1 MTALSWSLWFFGD
14 LVSTIDQA
22 CWADAAEATRQ
33 TTPAINGVRVLCIP
47 KSSFDALARAVNGGT
62 SRIRLRFKHVVGRAR
77 HGARAKLTHA
87 GNVEGASD
95 QRQIEGAKSPPR
107 HNRAALACAIG
118 LDDRVRPPI
127 PPPARSIEVSPA
139 NCSSTGHSPR
149 FGRSRRETRHHFG
162 PRRSE
167 SADRHHVVRVIPPF
181 T

>member
-1 MTALSWSLWFFGD
+1 MTALSWPLSFFGD

-33 TTPAINGVRVLCIP
+33 ITPAIDGVRILCIP
-47 KSSFDALARAVNGGT
+47 KSSFDALARAVNGGI

-87 GNVEGASD
+87 GNVEGAIRPATDRGATSPLGITGRPSHTRSD
-95 QRQIEGAKSPPR
+95 RTTG
-107 HNRAALACAIG
+107 
-118 LDDRVRPPI
+118 VRTPI
-127 PPPARSIEVSPA
+127 PPPARSTGVSPA
-139 NCSSTGHSPR
+139 NCSSSAHFPR
-149 FGRSRRETRHHFG
+149 FGRSPRSRHHFG